1 MTARGRWRLGAVVL
15 LLMVPC
21 VATHAA
27 DQPSEAAAD
36 VQDLILLGP
45 TRPLLLRLH
54 VALDGQPFRVAW
66 QARFDELFAAED
78 RDRDGRLS
86 AEQAT
91 SLLNEMHG
99 SLTDLPASDLASQL
113 TDGSIDK
120 SALQRYVARVLP
132 NLSIKRRAA
141 IGQGSALALF
151 PLLDTDGNRQLSADE
166 LNAAERQL
174 EQRDFNDDG
183 VISAA
188 ELILDPMAIAAA
200 ADPAAAD
207 RNLSAQEGP
216 VMLLDPGVT
225 SLAIVAR
232 LLKHYDRDS
241 DGKLNTRRPKPEV
254 ILPLAQLTALDADS
268 DALLD
273 RDELTAF
280 AQHAPDLN
288 LPFSFGQ
295 VSASE
300 RRRRPPAAPEG
311 FKFRRTLQGG
321 YELGLGDAQVK
332 FLRDNRDPRQA
343 DLIEFRNFDRDAN
356 KYVDLQESQN
366 AGIGK
371 LSFAAMDSDG
381 DGKVFKGELTSY
393 VGRQNE
399 AAAVRFQLIVTDIGQ
414 DLLKLLDLDQDYVL
428 STRELRMAR
437 NVLSTDDTNG
447 DGVLAGDEIPQD
459 FVFELVRGLDE
470 RSDPLRIRSSGGNP
484 AEALS
489 AGPVW
494 FRKMDR
500 NNDGD
505 LSPREFLGPASK
517 FSQLDANGDG
527 LISRDEAED
536 FDKRGAK

>member
-225 SLAIVAR
+225 PLAIAAR

>member
-27 DQPSEAAAD
+27 DQPSDAAAD
-36 VQDLILLGP
+36 VQDLMLLGP

-225 SLAIVAR
+225 PLAIAAR